1 MTPARPAPT
10 SERPAVPTAA
20 TAPEAATGT
29 GLVYTLLAATGFA
42 SVSILTSAA
51 VATGLSLTTVLTWRY
66 VLAAVVL
73 TVWVG
78 ARGYPRIPPREMLRF
93 VALGGFGQALLVYL
107 ALASLAYIPAATL
120 AFLFYT
126 YPAWV
131 AVAQAVRGAERL
143 DARRVLAL
151 ACSFGGIA
159 VMVGRPSAGGIDPRG
174 VALALGAAI
183 IYGAYIPMM
192 RVLQKDH
199 PVAPTSAYAKI
210 GSALAFLVASAANQ
224 SFTAQLTPSAW
235 GIIALLTIGSTV
247 LPGVFFMQG
256 LVRLGPVRTAI
267 ISSVEPFLTAVLAAI
282 VLGQPLTWATLAGG
296 AAIVA
301 AVALLQVRRERVA

>member
-1 MTPARPAPT
+1 MTPVRPAPT
-10 SERPAVPTAA
+10 PPRAPAAGPD
-20 TAPEAATGT
+20 ATGA
-29 GLVYTLLAATGFA
+29 GLAYTLLAATGFA
-42 SVSILTSAA
+42 SVSILTAAA
-51 VATGLSLTTVLTWRY
+51 VATGLTLTTVLTWRY

-73 TVWVG
+73 TIWVG

-143 DARRVLAL
+143 DGRRALAL

-159 VMVGRPSAGGIDPRG
+159 VMVGRPAAGAIDPRG

-183 IYGAYIPMM
+183 VYGAYIPMM
-192 RVLQKDH
+192 RALQKDH

-210 GSALAFLVASAANQ
+210 GSALAFLVASVADR
-224 SFTAQLTPSAW
+224 SFTAQLTPTAW
-235 GIIALLTIGSTV
+235 GLIALLTVGSTV
-247 LPGVFFMQG
+247 LPGVFFMMG
-256 LVRLGPVRTAI
+256 LVRLGPVRTAVV
-267 ISSVEPFLTAVLAAI
+267 SSVEPFLTALLAAV
-282 VLGQPLTWATLAGG
+282 VLDQPLTGATLVGG

-301 AVALLQVRRERVA
+301 AVSLLQVRRDRVA

>member
-1 MTPARPAPT
+1 MTLVRPAPT
-10 SERPAVPTAA
+10 PPRAPAAGSD
-20 TAPEAATGT
+20 ATGA

-42 SVSILTSAA
+42 SVSILTAAA
-51 VATGLSLTTVLTWRY
+51 VATGLTLTTVLTWRY

-120 AFLFYT
+120 GFLFYT

-131 AVAQAVRGAERL
+131 AVAQAVRGAERV
-143 DARRVLAL
+143 DARRGLAL
-151 ACSFGGIA
+151 LCSFGGTA
-159 VMVGRPSAGGIDPRG
+159 LMVGGPSAGGLDPRG

-183 IYGAYIPMM
+183 VYGAYIPMM

-210 GSALAFLVASAANQ
+210 GSALAFLVASVADR
-224 SFTAQLTPSAW
+224 SFTAQLTPTAW
-235 GIIALLTIGSTV
+235 GLIAVLTIGSTV
-247 LPGVFFMQG
+247 LPGVFFMLG
-256 LVRLGPVRTAI
+256 LVRLGPVRTAVV
-267 ISSVEPFLTAVLAAI
+267 SSVEPFLTALLAAA
-282 VLGQPLTWATLAGG
+282 VLGQPLTGATLAGG

-301 AVALLQVRRERVA
+301 AVALLQVGRDRVA

>member
-1 MTPARPAPT
+1 MTPVRPAPT
-10 SERPAVPTAA
+10 PPRAPAAGPD
-20 TAPEAATGT
+20 ATGA
-29 GLVYTLLAATGFA
+29 GLAYTLLAATGFA
-42 SVSILTSAA
+42 SVSILTAAA
-51 VATGLSLTTVLTWRY
+51 VATGLTLTTVLTWRY

-73 TVWVG
+73 TIWVG

-143 DARRVLAL
+143 DGRRALAL

-159 VMVGRPSAGGIDPRG
+159 VMVGRPAAGAIDPRG

-183 IYGAYIPMM
+183 VYGAYIPMM

-210 GSALAFLVASAANQ
+210 GSALAFLVASVADR
-224 SFTAQLTPSAW
+224 SFTAQLTPTAW
-235 GIIALLTIGSTV
+235 GLVALLTLGSTV
-247 LPGVFFMQG
+247 LPGVFFMMG
-256 LVRLGPVRTAI
+256 LVRLGPVRTAVV
-267 ISSVEPFLTAVLAAI
+267 SSVEPFLTALLAAA
-282 VLGQPLTWATLAGG
+282 VLDQPLTGATLVGG

-301 AVALLQVRRERVA
+301 AVSLLQVRRDRVA

>member
-1 MTPARPAPT
+1 MTPVRPAPT
-10 SERPAVPTAA
+10 PPRAPAAGPD
-20 TAPEAATGT
+20 ATGA
-29 GLVYTLLAATGFA
+29 GLAYTLLAATGFA
-42 SVSILTSAA
+42 SVSILTAAA
-51 VATGLSLTTVLTWRY
+51 VATGLTLTTVLTWRY

-73 TVWVG
+73 TIWVG

-143 DARRVLAL
+143 DGRRALAL

-159 VMVGRPSAGGIDPRG
+159 VMVGRPAAGAIDPRG

-183 IYGAYIPMM
+183 VYGAYIPMM

-210 GSALAFLVASAANQ
+210 GSALAFLVASVADR
-224 SFTAQLTPSAW
+224 SFTAQLTPTAW
-235 GIIALLTIGSTV
+235 GLVALLTLGSTV
-247 LPGVFFMQG
+247 LPGVFFMMG
-256 LVRLGPVRTAI
+256 LVRLGPVRTAVV
-267 ISSVEPFLTAVLAAI
+267 SSVEPFLTALLAAV
-282 VLGQPLTWATLAGG
+282 VLDQPLTGATLVGG
-296 AAIVA
+296 AAIVT
-301 AVALLQVRRERVA
+301 AVSLLQVRRDRVA

>member
-1 MTPARPAPT
+1 MTPVRPAPT
-10 SERPAVPTAA
+10 PPRAPAAGPD
-20 TAPEAATGT
+20 ATGA
-29 GLVYTLLAATGFA
+29 GLAYTLLAATGFA
-42 SVSILTSAA
+42 SVSILTAAA
-51 VATGLSLTTVLTWRY
+51 VATGLTLTTVLTWRY

-73 TVWVG
+73 TIWVG

-143 DARRVLAL
+143 DGRRALAL

-159 VMVGRPSAGGIDPRG
+159 VMVGRPAGGAIDPRG

-183 IYGAYIPMM
+183 VYGAYIPMM
-192 RVLQKDH
+192 RALQKDH

-210 GSALAFLVASAANQ
+210 GSALAFLVASVADR
-224 SFTAQLTPSAW
+224 SFTAQLTPTAW
-235 GIIALLTIGSTV
+235 GLIALLTVGSTV
-247 LPGVFFMQG
+247 LPGVFFMMG
-256 LVRLGPVRTAI
+256 LVRLGPVRTAVV
-267 ISSVEPFLTAVLAAI
+267 SSVEPFLTALLAAV
-282 VLGQPLTWATLAGG
+282 VLDQPLTGATLVGG

-301 AVALLQVRRERVA
+301 AVSLLQVRRDRVA

>member
-1 MTPARPAPT
+1 MTPVRPAPT
-10 SERPAVPTAA
+10 PPRAPAAGPD
-20 TAPEAATGT
+20 ATGA
-29 GLVYTLLAATGFA
+29 GLAYTLLAATGFA
-42 SVSILTSAA
+42 SVSILTAAA
-51 VATGLSLTTVLTWRY
+51 VATGLTLTTVLTWRY

-73 TVWVG
+73 TIWVG

-143 DARRVLAL
+143 DGRRVLAL

-159 VMVGRPSAGGIDPRG
+159 VMVGRPAAGAIDPRG

-183 IYGAYIPMM
+183 VYGAYIPMM

-210 GSALAFLVASAANQ
+210 GSALAFLVASVADR
-224 SFTAQLTPSAW
+224 SFTAQLTPTAW
-235 GIIALLTIGSTV
+235 GLVALLTLGSTV
-247 LPGVFFMQG
+247 LPGVFFMMG
-256 LVRLGPVRTAI
+256 LVRLGPVRTAVV
-267 ISSVEPFLTAVLAAI
+267 SSVEPFLTALLAAV
-282 VLGQPLTWATLAGG
+282 VLDQPLTGATLVGG

-301 AVALLQVRRERVA
+301 AVSLLQVRRDRVA

>member
-1 MTPARPAPT
+1 MTPVRPAPT
-10 SERPAVPTAA
+10 PPRAPAAGPD
-20 TAPEAATGT
+20 ATGA
-29 GLVYTLLAATGFA
+29 GLAYTLLAATGFA
-42 SVSILTSAA
+42 SVSILTAAA
-51 VATGLSLTTVLTWRY
+51 VATGLTLTTVLTWRY

-73 TVWVG
+73 TIWVG

-143 DARRVLAL
+143 DGRRALAL

-159 VMVGRPSAGGIDPRG
+159 VMVGRPAAGAIDPRG

-183 IYGAYIPMM
+183 VYGAYIPMM

-210 GSALAFLVASAANQ
+210 GSALAFLVASVADR
-224 SFTAQLTPSAW
+224 SFTAQLTPTAW
-235 GIIALLTIGSTV
+235 GLIALLTVGSTV
-247 LPGVFFMQG
+247 LPGVFFMMG
-256 LVRLGPVRTAI
+256 LVRLGPVRTAVV
-267 ISSVEPFLTAVLAAI
+267 SSVEPFLTALLAAV
-282 VLGQPLTWATLAGG
+282 VLDQPLTGATLVGG

-301 AVALLQVRRERVA
+301 AVALLQTRRDRVA